1 MKIRMGKLTDAFL
14 ASYTKD
20 GYKSFFTEEALK
32 MKHIILVKGAS
43 AKIRTEMY
51 KSVAHIL
58 AREGQDVELIH
69 QAQNQA
75 LLEGLIVKKRQII
88 IADYGEEKRT
98 KNAEIFDLTEYLDQ
112 EIYDIYAAKIVDLE
126 EEIRVNLE
134 LLSESCK
141 MINANHLPEA
151 EIDEKAQQRLVKKIA
166 AEYFFRDKPK
176 PAVRF
181 VRGLDGE
188 SLAECLRE
196 ILADITRKYY
206 LPPKMPDKTAA
217 LEELAEQAGA
227 AGYEAIIYYDSWDG
241 ERAEV
246 LSVPVLNLAI
256 SAQKMTDF
264 APCLKEMAEEWP
276 NPRSIKKMLSSINV
290 LQETLEEIYKD
301 IMSEDY
307 LAKAKE
313 SLRQKLDD
321 CLENGAE

>member
-141 MINANHLPEA
+141 MINANHLPET

-166 AEYFFRDKPK
+166 AEYFFPRQTKACGAFCPRAGRRVVSRV
-176 PAVRF
+176 PAGDIGRYYEKI
-181 VRGLDGE
+181 L
-188 SLAECLRE
+188 SAAENAR
-196 ILADITRKYY
+196 
-206 LPPKMPDKTAA
+206 
-217 LEELAEQAGA
+217 
-227 AGYEAIIYYDSWDG
+227 
-241 ERAEV
+241 
-246 LSVPVLNLAI
+246 
-256 SAQKMTDF
+256 
-264 APCLKEMAEEWP
+264 
-276 NPRSIKKMLSSINV
+276 
-290 LQETLEEIYKD
+290 
-301 IMSEDY
+301 
-307 LAKAKE
+307 
-313 SLRQKLDD
+313 
-321 CLENGAE
+321 